1 MHVGNLC
8 RYGMNEMDG
17 NDFDIERFIAI
28 GDMLAL
34 PRGGFI
40 LAGGAMPYIKI
51 A

>member
-1 MHVGNLC
+1 MGNLC
-8 RYGMNEMDG
+8 GRGMNEMDG
-17 NDFDIERFIAI
+17 NEFDIERFIAI

>member
-1 MHVGNLC
+1 
-8 RYGMNEMDG
+8 MNEMDG